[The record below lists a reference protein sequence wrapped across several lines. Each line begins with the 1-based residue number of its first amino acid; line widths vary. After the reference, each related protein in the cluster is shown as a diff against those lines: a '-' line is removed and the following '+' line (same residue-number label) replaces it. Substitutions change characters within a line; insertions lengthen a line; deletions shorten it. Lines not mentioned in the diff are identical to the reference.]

1 MPQQQLAAA
10 KALVS
15 AVTNSE
21 SANAFCRNLVH
32 TVFARFGAN
41 SAMIC
46 KINNAARLQTVG
58 SYGVQIELLD
68 GTLGSAF
75 EISPISRAIKN
86 LEAVV
91 FESLHGDM
99 ESLAQAAGLSP
110 SNGAIAMPL
119 FSDGLCCGAVML
131 TFEDQLAANPMV
143 PELAESL
150 QVASVHFLQRDDSGP
165 QTSNR
170 RVAVAHE
177 GSVPDQ
183 LSDRQMLIL
192 GMLEQPITYSQIGRQ
207 LHVSESLVKQ
217 ESGRIFRYLGV
228 NTRRDAVQAASARN
242 LLGQNENAA

>member
-1 MPQQQLAAA
+1 MTQQQLAAA

-58 SYGVQIELLD
+58 SYGVEHEMLD

-75 EISPISRAIKN
+75 ETSPISRAIKN

-91 FESLHGDM
+91 ISSLQGDM

-110 SNGAIAMPL
+110 NNGALAMPL
-119 FSDGLCCGAVML
+119 FNDGLVCGAVML
-131 TFEDQLAANPMV
+131 TFEDQLNENPMV

-150 QVASVHFLQRDDSGP
+150 QVASVHFLHRESQGLGGKSRRPSDAHDGP
-165 QTSNR
+165 
-170 RVAVAHE
+170 
-177 GSVPDQ
+177 VPEE
-183 LSDRQMLIL
+183 LTDRQMLIL
-192 GMLEQPITYSQIGRQ
+192 GLLEQPITYSQIGRQ

-217 ESGRIFRYLGV
+217 ESGRIFRFLGV
-228 NTRRDAVQAASARN
+228 NSRRDAVQVATARELLRKQETAA
-242 LLGQNENAA
+242 